1 MMEQNVDNRIVIV
14 NFQSQLITIILGKTI
29 LRWKYKQI

>member
-1 MMEQNVDNRIVIV
+1 MEQNVDNRIVIV

-29 LRWKYKQI
+29 LR